1 MLCLQNLE
9 GHPFQFPAR
18 PDPTVPPPTPH
29 FEKRYPLAGMHSV
42 LLKGLLVGVKSLLD
56 VINARIKAADELL
69 KDIQPKRT
77 IATSISDGSF

>member
-1 MLCLQNLE
+1 
-9 GHPFQFPAR
+9 
-18 PDPTVPPPTPH
+18 
-29 FEKRYPLAGMHSV
+29 MHSV

-77 IATSISDGSF
+77 IATSISYGSF